1 MNLDEYL
8 DIKDVVNKF
17 INLAC
22 GFDCK
27 RKYRNRK
34 FKKYHHNGIFDNMPT
49 LFIPLAH
56 TSIKLLRTMIEREKV
71 SKIWNFFFV
80 RYHI

>member
-34 FKKYHHNGIFDNMPT
+34 FKKYHHKGIFDNMPT
-49 LFIPLAH
+49 LFIPVAH
-56 TSIKLLRTMIEREKV
+56 TGIKLLKECLESRGRL
-71 SKIWNFFFV
+71 
-80 RYHI
+80 